1 MINRRV
7 LKLSKCLINAPILK
21 FPNFERDFCIETNA
35 SLVGLGAVLSQSQD
49 DYGFENRFPVAYASQ
64 LLSEVERNYG
74 ITILEGLAV
83 SWAIS
88 HFETY
93 IHGMHFTVITD
104 HSALKALKDKSVLTG
119 RLLRRAEKLLE
130 YDFDVIYCSGRDNV
144 VPDFLSRIYLV
155 ELTSPV
161 EDKRD
166 QEIARSKNKILFSLQ
181 IKAV

>member
-1 MINRRV
+1 M
-7 LKLSKCLINAPILK
+7 
-21 FPNFERDFCIETNA
+21 
-35 SLVGLGAVLSQSQD
+35 SQSQD
-49 DYGFENRFPVAYASQ
+49 DSGFRDQFLVACASQ
-64 LLSEVERNYG
+64 LLSKAERNYG
-74 ITILEGLAV
+74 ITNLEGLAV

-104 HSALKALKDKSVLTG
+104 HSALKALKDKSVLTE

-155 ELTSPV
+155 ELTSLV
-161 EDKRD
+161 EDERD
-166 QEIARSKNKILFSLQ
+166 QEIAKSKNNFFFPLQ
-181 IKAV
+181 IEVVFWKEHIELTLVI